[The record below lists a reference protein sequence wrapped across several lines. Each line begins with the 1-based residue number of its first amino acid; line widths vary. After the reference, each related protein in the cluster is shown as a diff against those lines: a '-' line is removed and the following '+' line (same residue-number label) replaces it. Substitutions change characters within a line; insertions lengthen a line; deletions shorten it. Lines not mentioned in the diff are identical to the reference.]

1 MSNFYNKIII
11 SRAYNISKEMIM
23 DEGFDCPKDNRTSWI
38 KLFGQE
44 FSEEER
50 WDAQDFYDIIKSTG
64 WITRDLLRD
73 IIEEKKQTGK
83 PLRVGQMLF
92 LVMNLPIK
100 DLGIINMMQN
110 IDERIGKVCAAR
122 IKEINQKQDGRS
134 NIILPGEN
142 DTIISDSNKLRTI

>member
-1 MSNFYNKIII
+1 
-11 SRAYNISKEMIM
+11 M

-142 DTIISDSNKLRTI
+142 DTIISDSNKMRTI